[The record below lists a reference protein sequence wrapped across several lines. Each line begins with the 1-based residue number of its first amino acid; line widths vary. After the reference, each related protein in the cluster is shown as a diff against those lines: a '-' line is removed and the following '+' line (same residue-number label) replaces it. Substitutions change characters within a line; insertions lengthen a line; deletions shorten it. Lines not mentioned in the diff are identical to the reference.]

1 MVIEHVQRKR
11 RDQEENMD
19 YDKMKALTEAS
30 REKSAGQRDPE
41 SKEFPKPDSGP
52 DWKYLG
58 YVSTERMAA

>member
-1 MVIEHVQRKR
+1 VVIEHVQRKR

-41 SKEFPKPDSGP
+41 PKEFSKPDCKP
-52 DWKYLG
+52 DWNIS
-58 YVSTERMAA
+58 VT